1 LVRLKG
7 AQPFRITGIESEAF
21 DVSNTKLSE
30 ESKDV
35 HLVSLAFSPKV
46 AQADKNEQRGKIA
59 LLTDMPARS
68 KIELD
73 VVYKVKEDA
82 ATLSASTK

>member
-1 LVRLKG
+1 M
-7 AQPFRITGIESEAF
+7 
-21 DVSNTKLSE
+21 
-30 ESKDV
+30 
-35 HLVSLAFSPKV
+35 HLLSLAFSPKN
-46 AQADKNEQRGKIA
+46 AQSDQTEQKGKIV

-68 KIELD
+68 KIELE